1 MANDSNL
8 LNEER
13 RRAIL
18 RLIQRD
24 GRVLVGTIAREF
36 NVSPVTARN
45 DLALLHKRGLI
56 QRVHGGAI
64 AAGFTAEDPAL
75 SQKTALHSREKAA
88 IAHAAAKLVHPHET
102 VVLDSGSTTTAVARL
117 LSRISPLTVITN
129 AVNIASDLSGSSA
142 QVILT
147 GGTLRENSFSLV
159 GPLAEET
166 LAQLNADRCILGV
179 DGIDPVHGITT
190 PNMHEAKVN
199 RMMISISREVTVV
212 TDSSK
217 FGRRSL
223 TQIAPVRSI
232 HRLITDHNAP
242 PNEIHRLQDAG
253 IEVILV

>member
-1 MANDSNL
+1 MPNDTNL

-18 RLIQRD
+18 RVIQRD
-24 GRVLVGTIAREF
+24 GRVLVSTIAEQF
-36 NVSPVTARN
+36 DVSPVTARN
-45 DLALLHKRGLI
+45 DLALLHRRGLI

-64 AAGFTAEDPAL
+64 AAGFASEDPAL
-75 SQKTALHSREKAA
+75 SQKAALHSREKVA
-88 IAHAAAKLVHPHET
+88 IAEAAARLVRAHET
-102 VVLDSGSTTTAVARL
+102 VVLDSGSTTTALARL
-117 LSRISPLTVITN
+117 LTRISPLTVITN
-129 AVNIASDLSGSSA
+129 AVNIATDLSGSSV

-166 LAQLNADRCILGV
+166 LAQLNADRCFLGV

-232 HRLITDHNAP
+232 HRLITDIAAP
-242 PNEIHRLQDAG
+242 VADVKRLQDAG